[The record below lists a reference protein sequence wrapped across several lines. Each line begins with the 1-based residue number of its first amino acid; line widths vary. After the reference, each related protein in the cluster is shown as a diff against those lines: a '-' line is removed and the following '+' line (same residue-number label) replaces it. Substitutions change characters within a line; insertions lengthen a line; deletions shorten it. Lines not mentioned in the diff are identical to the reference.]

1 MVEKLSF
8 LNWGFKPEKVA
19 ISSKPYMWVY
29 ANKSDGNEIDCG
41 ILSYPTLQEL
51 LKAVWIE
58 LWESE
63 FDHIFDEPWDYTD
76 SPFEPIYIYSD
87 GAEVGPLM
95 MNGLIFD
102 DDDDNKTTPP
112 PHHLP
117 NLTKIDGWLDEID
130 DEVGDFE
137 WDNYDGRDY
146 RSVSKSN
153 FNNWADKSEFLKKYS
168 NTLEN
173 TPYIRLL
180 ENNRA
185 WVKNKNKVFE
195 IGQIEWSNDWT
206 DTIYKLYYKP

>member
-19 ISSKPYMWVY
+19 ISSKPYVWVS
-29 ANKSDGNEIDCG
+29 AHKNDGSEIDCG
-41 ILSYPTLQEL
+41 MLSYSTLQEL
-51 LKAVWIE
+51 LKALWVD

-76 SPFEPIYIYSD
+76 SPFEPIYLYSD

-102 DDDDNKTTPP
+102 DDDNKNIISQYI
-112 PHHLP
+112 L
-117 NLTKIDGWLDEID
+117 NLTKIDAWLDNPD
-130 DEVGDFE
+130 DEIGDFD
-137 WDNYDGRDY
+137 WDNYDRRDY

-153 FNNWADKSEFLKKYS
+153 FNNWADKSEVLKKYS

-173 TPYIRLL
+173 APYIRLM
-180 ENNRA
+180 ENNMPWA
-185 WVKNKNKVFE
+185 KNKNKVFE
-195 IGQIEWSNDWT
+195 IGQIEWSNDYNNS
-206 DTIYKLYYKP
+206 IYKFYYKP

>member
-29 ANKSDGNEIDCG
+29 AHKSDGNEIDCG

-51 LKAVWIE
+51 LKAIWVE
-58 LWESE
+58 LWEAD
-63 FDHIFDEPWDYTD
+63 FDHIFDEPWDYAD

-102 DDDDNKTTPP
+102 DDDNKNIISQYI
-112 PHHLP
+112 P
-117 NLTKIDGWLDEID
+117 NLTKIDGWLDEG

-173 TPYIRLL
+173 APIPALL
-180 ENNRA
+180 KNNQN
-185 WVKNKNKVFE
+185 WINKNNKSFL

-206 DTIYKLYYKP
+206 NTIYKFYYKP